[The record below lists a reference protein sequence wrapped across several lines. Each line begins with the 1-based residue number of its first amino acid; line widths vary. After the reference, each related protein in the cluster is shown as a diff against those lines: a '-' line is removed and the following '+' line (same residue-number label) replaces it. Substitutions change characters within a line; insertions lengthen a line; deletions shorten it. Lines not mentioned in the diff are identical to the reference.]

1 MFSKPVFS
9 LQIGFGIAT
18 ILEFMTSGH
27 SDWLWKLFLFFVL
40 FTIYNTIVELKSFNK
55 NK

>member
-18 ILEFMTSGH
+18 ILEFMAFGY
-27 SDWLWKLFLFFVL
+27 SDWIWKLFLFFIL
-40 FTIYNTIVELKSFNK
+40 FTVYNTIVELKLFKK